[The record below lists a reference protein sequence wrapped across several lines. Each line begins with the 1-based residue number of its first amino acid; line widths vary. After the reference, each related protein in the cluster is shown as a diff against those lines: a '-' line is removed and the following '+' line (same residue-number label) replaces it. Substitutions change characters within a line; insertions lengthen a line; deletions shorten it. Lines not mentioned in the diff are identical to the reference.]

1 MCIICQTIS
10 LGAALITGALP
21 VAVPETQTA
30 QSSAP
35 PPAIAGT
42 TCKTPGQ
49 QRTSG
54 GVRFTCTATKT
65 KRVWRRTSAPST
77 GTATTSTSSTA
88 VTTTT
93 TTIPVGYLKP
103 TCGPGVA
110 DCPTVS
116 AANPNVAECKIA
128 DATPGDVA
136 QGFPRPP
143 RAKPG
148 KAVLDVLVVP
158 VRYAGS
164 KATEAPVRADFE
176 REFTKAREFFKRNS
190 YGRVTPNFTLEPE
203 SQWVVVGDTSQQFI
217 SARGS
222 DLKRV
227 TQDVVSQIPRQNLG
241 AFDSIFIV
249 EAGGTTYWG
258 GMDQTATYSHASGAV
273 HSVYFQTGPASN
285 TYFQHNLG
293 HTAYYLED
301 LYLHP
306 YFRTPGADINPLK
319 YDVMSSGDDFSVWNR
334 WLAGF
339 VADSEVRCVPT
350 STAESTHRLVHAN
363 NANGEK
369 LAMVPL
375 GSGRALLAEY
385 INYGVHVYALDSN
398 IGHGAGPIKTLGL
411 LQAGQ
416 SITHA
421 GMQVTVSAADSS
433 SVYVRVGR

>member
-10 LGAALITGALP
+10 LGAALVTGALP

-30 QSSAP
+30 QPSAP

-54 GVRFTCTATKT
+54 GVRFTCAATKT
-65 KRVWRRTSAPST
+65 KRVWRRTSAPRTGTGT
-77 GTATTSTSSTA
+77 GTAA
-88 VTTTT
+88 TTTT
-93 TTIPVGYLKP
+93 TTLPVGYLKP

-116 AANPNVAECKIA
+116 ATNPNVAECKIT
-128 DATPGDVA
+128 DATPGSGS
-136 QGFPRPP
+136 QGFPRSS

-148 KAVLDVLVVP
+148 KPVIEVLVVP
-158 VRYAGS
+158 VQYAGMS
-164 KATEAPVRADFE
+164 ITEAELRTQFE
-176 REFTKAREFFKRNS
+176 QQFQRTREFFRRNS
-190 YGRVTPNFTLEPE
+190 YGRVTPNFTLESE
-203 SQWVVVGDTSQQFI
+203 SQWVKLDVTWQQFI
-217 SARGS
+217 NSRDQ
-222 DLKRV
+222 DLRRIV
-227 TQDVVSQIPRQNLG
+227 PDIVRMIPRQNLPS
-241 AFDSIFIV
+241 FDSIFV
-249 EAGGTTYWG
+249 VAAGGNSYWG
-258 GMDQTATYSHASGAV
+258 GADLDGTYTHASGEV
-273 HSVYFQTGPASN
+273 HSVYYQTGPASESS
-285 TYFQHNLG
+285 FEHNLG
-293 HTAYYLED
+293 HTAYYMED

-306 YFRTPGADINPLK
+306 YFRTPGADINPFK
-319 YDVMSSGDDFSVWNR
+319 YDIMSSGDDFSVWNR

-339 VADSEVRCVPT
+339 VADSEVRCV
-350 STAESTHRLVHAN
+350 SANAAESTHRLVHAN

-375 GSGRALLAEY
+375 GSGRALFAEY
-385 INYGVHVYALDSN
+385 INNGVHVYALDSN

-416 SITHA
+416 SVTHA

-433 SVYVRVGR
+433 SVYVKIGR

>member
-10 LGAALITGALP
+10 LGAALVTGALP

-54 GVRFTCTATKT
+54 GVRFTCTATRT
-65 KRVWRRTSAPST
+65 KRVWRRTSAPGT
-77 GTATTSTSSTA
+77 GTAATM
-88 VTTTT
+88 TTTT
-93 TTIPVGYLKP
+93 LPVGFLKP

-116 AANPNVAECKIA
+116 ATNPNVAECKIT

-164 KATEAPVRADFE
+164 QATEASVRADFE
-176 REFTKAREFFKRNS
+176 REFTKAREFFERNA
-190 YGRVTPNFTLEPE
+190 YKRVTPNFTLEPE

-217 SARGS
+217 NARGS
-222 DLKRV
+222 DLKQV
-227 TQDVVSQIPRQNLG
+227 TQDIVSQIPRQNLG
-241 AFDSIFIV
+241 AFDSIFV
-249 EAGGTTYWG
+249 VAAGGTTYWG

-273 HSVYFQTGPASN
+273 HSVYFQTGPAAN
-285 TYFQHNLG
+285 TSFQHNLG

-339 VADSEVRCVPT
+339 VTDSEVRCVPANA
-350 STAESTHRLVHAN
+350 AESTHRLVHTN

-375 GSGRALLAEY
+375 GSGQALFAEY
-385 INYGVHVYALDSN
+385 INNGVHVYALNSN

-433 SVYVRVGR
+433 SVYVKIGR

>member
-1 MCIICQTIS
+1 MCVICQTIS

-42 TCKTPGQ
+42 TCKTVGQ

-65 KRVWRRTSAPST
+65 KRVWRRTSAPGT
-77 GTATTSTSSTA
+77 GTATTA
-88 VTTTT
+88 ATTTT

-103 TCGPGVA
+103 TCDPGVA

-128 DATPGDVA
+128 DATPGSGSK

-143 RAKPG
+143 HAKPG
-148 KAVLDVLVVP
+148 KAVLEVLVVP

-164 KATEAPVRADFE
+164 KATEASVQTDIQRAFML
-176 REFTKAREFFKRNS
+176 AREFFERNA
-190 YGRVTPNFTLEPE
+190 YKRVTPNFTLEPE
-203 SQWVVVGDTSQQFI
+203 SQWVAVGETSQQFI
-217 SARGS
+217 DARGK

-227 TQDVVSQIPRQNLG
+227 TQDIVSQIPRQNLG

-249 EAGGTTYWG
+249 EAGGTGYWG
-258 GMDQTATYSHASGAV
+258 GMDSTATYSHASGAV
-273 HSVYFQTGPASN
+273 HSVYFQIGWTEAISLR
-285 TYFQHNLG
+285 HNLG
-293 HTAYYLED
+293 HAAYYLED
-301 LYLHP
+301 LYVHAP
-306 YFRTPGADINPLK
+306 NRTPDADIFPFK
-319 YDVMSSGDDFSVWNR
+319 YDIMSSGDSSGDDFSVWNR

-339 VADSEVRCVPT
+339 VTDSEVRCVPANV
-350 STAESTHRLVHAN
+350 AESTHRLVHAN

-375 GSGRALLAEY
+375 GSGRALFAEY
-385 INYGVHVYALDSN
+385 INNGVHVYALDSN
-398 IGHGAGPIKTLGL
+398 IGHGAGPIKTLAL

-433 SVYVRVGR
+433 SVYVKIGR

>member
-1 MCIICQTIS
+1 M
-10 LGAALITGALP
+10 
-21 VAVPETQTA
+21 
-30 QSSAP
+30 
-35 PPAIAGT
+35 
-42 TCKTPGQ
+42 
-49 QRTSG
+49 
-54 GVRFTCTATKT
+54 KT
-65 KRVWRRTSAPST
+65 KRVWRRTSAPGT
-77 GTATTSTSSTA
+77 GTATTSTSSTVVA
-88 VTTTT
+88 TTTAATTTT

-116 AANPNVAECKIA
+116 AANPNVAECKIT

-164 KATEAPVRADFE
+164 MATEVSVRADFE
-176 REFTKAREFFKRNS
+176 REFTKAREFFERNS
-190 YGRVTPNFTLEPE
+190 YKRVTPNFTLEPE

-217 SARGS
+217 NARGS
-222 DLKRV
+222 DLKQV

-249 EAGGTTYWG
+249 AAGGTTYWG

-293 HTAYYLED
+293 HTAYYMED

-306 YFRTPGADINPLK
+306 NFRTPGADINPFK

-339 VADSEVRCVPT
+339 VADSEVRCVPANA
-350 STAESTHRLVHAN
+350 AESTHRLVHAN

-375 GSGRALLAEY
+375 GLGRALFAEY
-385 INYGVHVYALDSN
+385 
-398 IGHGAGPIKTLGL
+398 
-411 LQAGQ
+411 
-416 SITHA
+416 
-421 GMQVTVSAADSS
+421 
-433 SVYVRVGR
+433 